1 MNTALDITFFI
12 VLILVIAGAFYLL
25 NRSEN
30 KTKNKYK
37 MTAYNLLEE
46 KNPDTKKIR
55 ESIRMLR
62 LYGGRFRKDHE
73 FSQLDILLSTL
84 LHEIET
90 SGKSD
95 RQVKK

>member
-1 MNTALDITFFI
+1 
-12 VLILVIAGAFYLL
+12 
-25 NRSEN
+25 
-30 KTKNKYK
+30 
-37 MTAYNLLEE
+37 
-46 KNPDTKKIR
+46 
-55 ESIRMLR
+55 MLR